1 MKIRKYS
8 KYFWR
13 LNFEN
18 FGSKM
23 DRSTKVEQNM
33 DQKVDQK

>member
-8 KYFWR
+8 KYFSR

-23 DRSTKVEQNM
+23 DRSKSGKNM